1 MRAARIHAFAGDL
14 QLDEVAAPEAGP
26 GEVLV
31 GIHAVAL
38 NPIDLWVAEGSVAG
52 GSQPLPFVLGVEGV
66 GTVDG
71 RRVVVNGGG
80 LGTAANGLLREHAAV
95 PEALAV
101 DVPDGVDDA
110 QAAAL
115 SVAGITAKRIVDLGA
130 PEADDVVVVLGASG
144 GVGSVAVQVAKLM
157 GCRVMAVTGSADKR
171 DWVERLGADVVL
183 AGPGEDVPGAI
194 ESAFGQLANVVL
206 NPLGGEFVGHVLK
219 MLAPGGK
226 QVLFGRSAGDRAEFS
241 TAELY
246 RNNISILGFGG
257 LVDDPK
263 LQAAARSWMFEQIAA
278 ERLKILVES
287 EFPLERVGEGFDL
300 LRSGKVQG
308 KAIVRVGDGRAE
320 AS

>member
-1 MRAARIHAFAGDL
+1 M
-14 QLDEVAAPEAGP
+14 
-26 GEVLV
+26 
-31 GIHAVAL
+31 
-38 NPIDLWVAEGSVAG
+38 
-52 GSQPLPFVLGVEGV
+52 
-66 GTVDG
+66 
-71 RRVVVNGGG
+71 
-80 LGTAANGLLREHAAV
+80 
-95 PEALAV
+95 
-101 DVPDGVDDA
+101 
-110 QAAAL
+110 
-115 SVAGITAKRIVDLGA
+115 
-130 PEADDVVVVLGASG
+130 VVVLGASG